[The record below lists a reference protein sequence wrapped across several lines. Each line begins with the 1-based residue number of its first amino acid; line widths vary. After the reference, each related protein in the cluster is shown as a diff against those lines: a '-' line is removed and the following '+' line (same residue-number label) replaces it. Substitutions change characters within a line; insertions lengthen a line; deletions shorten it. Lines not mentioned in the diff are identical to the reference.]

1 MKYRAKPL
9 LVDAIPAR
17 DAIRY
22 AGKDW
27 NKLPDW
33 LKQAYEEGAVFFSN
47 IYVSMRSGSISCKAF
62 WDDMILYDEFG
73 NTTIVP
79 EKMFVKM
86 YEEVMV
92 DWDIHRDETFPAT
105 LEDFQAAEIKGEL
118 MKEQKRNLIVGTP
131 GDLATESGL
140 PFG

>member
-33 LKQAYEEGAVFFSN
+33 LKQAYNNYYS
-47 IYVSMRSGSISCKAF
+47 
-62 WDDMILYDEFG
+62 
-73 NTTIVP
+73 
-79 EKMFVKM
+79 
-86 YEEVMV
+86 
-92 DWDIHRDETFPAT
+92 
-105 LEDFQAAEIKGEL
+105 
-118 MKEQKRNLIVGTP
+118 
-131 GDLATESGL
+131 
-140 PFG
+140 